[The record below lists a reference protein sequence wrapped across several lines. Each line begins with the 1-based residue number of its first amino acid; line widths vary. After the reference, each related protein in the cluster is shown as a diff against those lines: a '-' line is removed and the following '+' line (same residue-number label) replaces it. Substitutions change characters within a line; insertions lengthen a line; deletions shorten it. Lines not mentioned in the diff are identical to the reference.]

1 MARERIRSAG
11 ERALSCARG
20 PADAEPRDLFSD
32 GIHWIRREPTRVTR
46 LLALTFGLAVA
57 TAAFYMLVSSTEP
70 PPVASKP
77 PRIEIDDASR
87 AKLERVLDEAVTQGE
102 D

>member
-1 MARERIRSAG
+1 M
-11 ERALSCARG
+11 RG
-20 PADAEPRDLFSD
+20 PAYVEPRDLFSD

-46 LLALTFGLAVA
+46 LLALIFGLAVA
-57 TAAFYMLVSSTEP
+57 VAALYMLVSSTTP

-77 PRIEIDDASR
+77 PRIEIGDASR
-87 AKLERVLDEAVTQGE
+87 AKLERVLDEAATQGE

>member
-1 MARERIRSAG
+1 M
-11 ERALSCARG
+11 
-20 PADAEPRDLFSD
+20 
-32 GIHWIRREPTRVTR
+32 TR

-57 TAAFYMLVSSTEP
+57 TAAFYMLVSSTKA

-77 PRIEIDDASR
+77 PGVEIDEASR
-87 AKLERVLDEAVTQGE
+87 AKLERVLDAAATQGE

>member
-1 MARERIRSAG
+1 V
-11 ERALSCARG
+11 RG

-57 TAAFYMLVSSTEP
+57 TAAFYMLVSSTVP

>member
-1 MARERIRSAG
+1 M
-11 ERALSCARG
+11 RG

-57 TAAFYMLVSSTEP
+57 IAAFTMLLSSTKA

-77 PRIEIDDASR
+77 PRVEIDEASR
-87 AKLERVLDEAVTQGE
+87 AKLERVLDAAATQGK